1 MEADKPNEWIEAR
14 AQYIKGLKNANE
26 QQRLFFALY
35 EKETRTAQE
44 EKAFALLVKAE
55 RTAQKAQQAKA
66 KAVNFI
72 QAEKKLASKLERKK
86 RDHELYQSAG
96 LLILAGLVETKTGKP
111 IDDPAALL
119 GALISLNAVPRDHP
133 KWLEWQKAG
142 AQVMQSTLKQKPPHT
157 KN

>member
-1 MEADKPNEWIEAR
+1 EAR

-55 RTAQKAQQAKA
+55 RIAQKAQEAKA

-72 QAEKKLASKLERKK
+72 QAEKKLAAKLERKK

-96 LLILAGLVETKTGKP
+96 LLILAGLVETRTGKP

-142 AQVMQSTLKQKPPHT
+142 VQAMQSKKFSTS
-157 KN
+157 KNDITEP